1 MIIMSLAYI
10 KKRKV
15 IKTAREVLRHAR
27 HLRNMRE
34 DLLAEKDM
42 AKYAAAESR
51 LAEVVGKSSSSIEEI
66 ESVANA
72 MYELI
77 CEFTPNRVFPGLREN
92 LEVLVVAV
100 AVAMA
105 VKAYFLQPFKIPTG
119 SMEPTLYG
127 INIDE
132 NYIPGIMD
140 KKPLNY
146 VKWILTGNMYKNIVV
161 SSSGQMG
168 HWYDTSMDDN
178 RNPVYK
184 FTKIGDKKYKIPEKA
199 VARFQTGEFVP
210 AGSVLWSGL
219 MKAGDH
225 VFVDKMSWN
234 FRRPRR
240 GEIMVFKTSGIK
252 DITRGSHYIKR
263 LVGLPGE
270 KISVDEPNIVI
281 NGENIS
287 QPHQITRIMAK
298 TPPYTNGY
306 VYAWRFSYPDFIYKI
321 PDTGFMAFGDNSAS
335 SFDSRAWG
343 PVPQE
348 NMMGPALFVYWPFF
362 NQHWGIANR

>member
-1 MIIMSLAYI
+1 MSLAYI

-184 FTKIGDKKYKIPEKA
+184 FTKIP
-199 VARFQTGEFVP
+199 T
-210 AGSVLWSGL
+210 
-219 MKAGDH
+219 H
-225 VFVDKMSWN
+225 FVDKHM
-234 FRRPRR
+234 
-240 GEIMVFKTSGIK
+240 
-252 DITRGSHYIKR
+252 
-263 LVGLPGE
+263 
-270 KISVDEPNIVI
+270 IS
-281 NGENIS
+281 S
-287 QPHQITRIMAK
+287 LH
-298 TPPYTNGY
+298 
-306 VYAWRFSYPDFIYKI
+306 
-321 PDTGFMAFGDNSAS
+321 
-335 SFDSRAWG
+335 
-343 PVPQE
+343 
-348 NMMGPALFVYWPFF
+348 
-362 NQHWGIANR
+362 